1 MRRVRI
7 VETSR
12 CQVVVRGDA
21 GGNGGRQVMSRH
33 HDVADAIAAGVNLLL
48 QGEVP
53 RVMVEVRV
61 ALERQE

>member
-1 MRRVRI
+1 MRI

-48 QGEVP
+48 EGKM
-53 RVMVEVRV
+53 RRALVEVEIV
-61 ALERQE
+61 LERRGE